1 MKILLINPE
10 FPNSYWSF
18 PEQLKF
24 MNAKTMNPPLGLITL
39 AALLPRDWDIRLVDL
54 ATQPRSD
61 IDWNWPDL
69 VMISAMLIQQNNFIE
84 LIREAKNKG
93 KTVVVGGPYATSVP
107 EDSLAA
113 GCDFLVRGEGENT
126 IPLLLE
132 SLKQGLSGG
141 VIENPEKPDLSLS
154 PVPRFDLLN
163 LRNYE
168 ALGIQTSRGC
178 PFGCEFC
185 DIINLYGPKPRYKTP
200 AQVVNEL
207 DAVYKLGW
215 RDVIFICDDNFIGSR
230 KARCGPP
237 EGYGCVDEG
246 QWESFQLYNSGVNK
260 PRAGQGTDR
269 SYDPTKFRYCFRRAG
284 IS

>member
-1 MKILLINPE
+1 M
-10 FPNSYWSF
+10 
-18 PEQLKF
+18 
-24 MNAKTMNPPLGLITL
+24 
-39 AALLPRDWDIRLVDL
+39 DL

-84 LIREAKNKG
+84 LIREAKNRG
-93 KTVVVGGPYATSVP
+93 KTVVVGGPIATSVP

-132 SLKQGLSGG
+132 SLKQGQSGG

-168 ALGIQTSRGC
+168 ALGIQ
-178 PFGCEFC
+178 
-185 DIINLYGPKPRYKTP
+185 IITRMPIWLRI
-200 AQVVNEL
+200 L
-207 DAVYKLGW
+207 
-215 RDVIFICDDNFIGSR
+215 
-230 KARCGPP
+230 
-237 EGYGCVDEG
+237 
-246 QWESFQLYNSGVNK
+246 
-260 PRAGQGTDR
+260 
-269 SYDPTKFRYCFRRAG
+269 
-284 IS
+284 